1 MKFGGKVELEG
12 GEAVH
17 IDGEGGMV
25 EGPDHE
31 NGGVDLD
38 LPQGTLVFSKRIK
51 VGNKTMAEREMARLR
66 KEKKAQKALEKQPTD
81 PVNRFTLDRVLQLT
95 DMERK
100 MDLQVQQ
107 MYGQKGKPAE
117 GMKYGGKYPYGTGPM
132 GVLGNLNRFNLKH
145 QLAMLDQKKFN
156 AHMRTVFQKE
166 NDMIEGYREG
176 TDWVDGLKEGPKKD
190 AFRADLLDRWTGAH
204 ENRQWW
210 KEPPQALP
218 NKPGQIQS
226 QAGQSVFARNL
237 ANAPM
242 RGFDGAAPISEEA
255 YLDLHPQAFQSQPND
270 PVSTSPF
277 VGMPGFDGNAPL
289 PEPQA
294 PEYKKPGVGDAV
306 GKGLGLLGPG
316 LAISAVAP
324 LVTTVLNRLGDKK
337 PVNQYEDFGREA
349 LESNAAAMRGASAT
363 KDQQQR
369 QIDLEADKSRN
380 VSRSSARGIS
390 TLRAL
395 EQGTSAQ
402 SMAAKTAANT
412 QYYNNLANLFANR
425 AQLQNARDQMV
436 MQGRDVAAERATQ
449 DRDAFFTNINK
460 DLGTLG
466 EGMMFGQKMSKTPN
480 IWSAF
485 DGFRVKKGG

>member
-1 MKFGGKVELEG
+1 MGCKKKMKFGGKVELEG
-12 GEAVH
+12 GEAIH
-17 IDGEGGMV
+17 MNGAGGMV

-31 NGGVDLD
+31 EGGVDMD
-38 LPQGTLVFSKRIK
+38 LPQGTLVFSKRLK
-51 VGNKTMAEREMARLR
+51 LGDKTMAEREMARLR

-81 PVNRFTLDRVLQLT
+81 PVNRFTLDRVLQLS

-107 MYGQKGKPAE
+107 MYDSSDSKAV
-117 GMKYGGKYPYGTGPM
+117 GMKNGGKVKYQTGTGPM
-132 GVLGNLNRFNLKH
+132 GVLGNLNRLNLRDLPLQGEVPPVYNIFNSGFTPQQSVPQQVTTRTPQQMYANYSMDDLLGEDYMMPKSEATPKMSTDITEGNAAVP
-145 QLAMLDQKKFN
+145 QAMLTNPINRLPDLP
-156 AHMRTVFQKE
+156 KE
-166 NDMIEGYREG
+166 ENGVGEF
-176 TDWVDGLKEGPKKD
+176 VKSAAGL
-190 AFRADLLDRWTGAH
+190 
-204 ENRQWW
+204 
-210 KEPPQALP
+210 ALP
-218 NKPGQIQS
+218 
-226 QAGQSVFARNL
+226 A
-237 ANAPM
+237 
-242 RGFDGAAPISEEA
+242 
-255 YLDLHPQAFQSQPND
+255 
-270 PVSTSPF
+270 
-277 VGMPGFDGNAPL
+277 
-289 PEPQA
+289 
-294 PEYKKPGVGDAV
+294 
-306 GKGLGLLGPG
+306 LGPAG

-460 DLGTLG
+460 ALGTLG

>member
-1 MKFGGKVELEG
+1 MKFGGKVEVEVEG
-12 GEAVH
+12 GEA
-17 IDGEGGMV
+17 INAGGEGGMV

-31 NGGVDLD
+31 EGGVDLD
-38 LPQGTLVFSKRIK
+38 LPQGTLVFSKRLK
-51 VGNKTMAEREMARLR
+51 LGDKTMAEREMARLR
-66 KEKKAQKALEKQPTD
+66 KEKKAQKALDKQPTD

-95 DMERK
+95 DLERK

-107 MYGQKGKPAE
+107 MYGSKGKAAE
-117 GMKYGGKYPYGTGPM
+117 EMKYGGKVKYPFGTGPM
-132 GVLGNLNRFNLKH
+132 GALSNLNRLNLRDLPLQGEVPPAYNMFNSGFTPELPIPRGVETRTPQQMYANYSMSDVLGEDYMMPSDNVPKMSTDINEGNAAVP
-145 QLAMLDQKKFN
+145 QSMLTNPINRLPDLPKEENGVGEFVKN
-156 AHMRTVFQKE
+156 AA
-166 NDMIEGYREG
+166 
-176 TDWVDGLKEGPKKD
+176 GL
-190 AFRADLLDRWTGAH
+190 
-204 ENRQWW
+204 
-210 KEPPQALP
+210 ALP
-218 NKPGQIQS
+218 
-226 QAGQSVFARNL
+226 A
-237 ANAPM
+237 
-242 RGFDGAAPISEEA
+242 
-255 YLDLHPQAFQSQPND
+255 
-270 PVSTSPF
+270 
-277 VGMPGFDGNAPL
+277 
-289 PEPQA
+289 
-294 PEYKKPGVGDAV
+294 
-306 GKGLGLLGPG
+306 LGPAG

-436 MQGRDVAAERATQ
+436 MQGRKTAFDEGVQ

-460 DLGTLG
+460 DVGTLG
-466 EGMMFGQKMSKTPN
+466 EGMMFGQKMSAKPN